1 MLPQHV
7 PIAAILVTLILFQS
21 EYFVGCS
28 SPENRFRSRRQLLKP
43 NDTESESA
51 SNLGQS
57 SSAFNVVPIFTP
69 ECAAKA
75 ISSIPFLKELVNW
88 KDTFNEDY
96 YTRTCKEVQTRADT
110 KKLFSHHVVEYTGR
124 LWFLRKSPI
133 RFQECVR
140 FLDASSCGTHS
151 SVECIT
157 KYKTGSKSDW
167 IHCSRVI
174 CTVSKKST
182 KQSSSGKMSSPHI
195 YNPGCDEFELCV
207 ESELL
212 VRLPLF
218 GIRKKVTNHI
228 SDTFENAVKTFLEKT
243 REGQ

>member
-1 MLPQHV
+1 MLPQHIS
-7 PIAAILVTLILFQS
+7 IAVILVTLILFQS
-21 EYFVGCS
+21 ECFVRCS
-28 SPENRFRSRRQLLKP
+28 SPENRFQSSRKLHKP
-43 NDTESESA
+43 SDTESDSA

-57 SSAFNVVPIFTP
+57 SSSNVVPIYTP

-96 YTRTCKEVQTRADT
+96 YTRTCKELQTRTDA
-110 KKLFSHHVVEYTGR
+110 KKLFPQHVVEYTGR
-124 LWFLRKSPI
+124 LWFLRKTPV

-140 FLDASSCGTHS
+140 FLDVSSCGTHS

-157 KYKTGSKSDW
+157 KYRTGSKSDW
-167 IHCSRVI
+167 IDCSKVV

-182 KQSSSGKMSSPHI
+182 KQSSSGKMGSRDI
-195 YNPGCDEFELCV
+195 YNVECDEFELCV
-207 ESELL
+207 DSELL
-212 VRLPLF
+212 VKLPLF

-243 REGQ
+243 REDQ